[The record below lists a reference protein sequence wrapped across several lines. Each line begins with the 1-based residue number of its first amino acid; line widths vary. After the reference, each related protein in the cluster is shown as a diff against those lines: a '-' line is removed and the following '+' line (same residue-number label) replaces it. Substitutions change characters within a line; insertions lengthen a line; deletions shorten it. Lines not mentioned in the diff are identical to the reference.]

1 MAIEFVRKLNSVRS
15 RRGGAPPQFL
25 CRTLKVDEQLIEL
38 LALEKKDTKI

>member
-1 MAIEFVRKLNSVRS
+1 MNRFILNCQGLILELKEMKLKN
-15 RRGGAPPQFL
+15 L